1 MLQGRNYQRGIM
13 SGLNAVF
20 TLGLLIA
27 VFWIVFGE
35 RYWSLKQVEA
45 RRRYVD
51 IGEKCA
57 VAAGFVLD
65 SVADA
70 PEEPHPSRTFTHK
83 LFSDLRLY
91 IHING
96 WSIREALS
104 GLVPLPEPAF
114 KEQRGDQ
121 FSVSD
126 FAEAVASYRDI
137 VERRRRGEGW
147 GCLADLRPQTSQLL

>member
-1 MLQGRNYQRGIM
+1 M

-20 TLGLLIA
+20 VLGLLIA

-35 RYWSLKQVEA
+35 RYWSLKKVEA
-45 RRRYVD
+45 RRRFVD

-57 VAAGFVLD
+57 LAAGFQLD
-65 SVADA
+65 RVADG
-70 PEEPHPSRTFTHK
+70 PEEPHPSRTFNHK
-83 LFSDLRLY
+83 LFPDLHLY

-96 WSIREALS
+96 WSIQEALS

-126 FAEAVASYRDI
+126 FVEAVASYRAI
-137 VERRRRGEGW
+137 VERRRRVEGW
-147 GCLADLRPQTSQLL
+147 GCLADLRPERRQWSS